1 MRTQETDSLTKDY
14 YNDRLKLIEQD
25 GWRALVKEMKEL
37 EDLYNNLDSIES
49 EKDLWFAKGQ
59 LSILRQIVS
68 LEDATK
74 AAAEEL
80 DII

>member
-49 EKDLWFAKGQ
+49 EKDLWFHRGQ